1 MVEKSHEFSY
11 TELSIA
17 TNKFSM
23 SNKIGEGGFGEVF
36 YAELR
41 GQVCYPMHDINGLGL
56 STFKNPTF
64 SLFSRTILSLQPTIL
79 MHGHNF
85 LFYHKIVK
93 PFIMFIFS
101 Y

>member
-1 MVEKSHEFSY
+1 MNSNQIGTDITDLMVEKSQEFSY

-41 GQVCYPMHDINGLGL
+41 GQVCYPMH
-56 STFKNPTF
+56 
-64 SLFSRTILSLQPTIL
+64 
-79 MHGHNF
+79 GHYF
-85 LFYHKIVK
+85 LFYYNTC
-93 PFIMFIFS
+93 IMQLLS
-101 Y
+101 LS